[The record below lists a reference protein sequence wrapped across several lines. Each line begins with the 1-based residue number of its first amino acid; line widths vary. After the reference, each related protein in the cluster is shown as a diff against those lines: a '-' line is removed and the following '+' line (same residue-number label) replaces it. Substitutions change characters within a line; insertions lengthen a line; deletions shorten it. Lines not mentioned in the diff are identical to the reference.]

1 MKSKN
6 NQIFILF
13 FLLSFLLVYETKLIL
28 NKDIRHVS
36 IDNIRIIVEE
46 IEKERAE
53 INQLHSLIDE
63 NNKKISEYDGQSDVE
78 LRNLLREK
86 KAVLESYLGY
96 TSLEGPGVIVI
107 VSDATRELGEKEDA
121 NNLLVHD
128 SDINIL
134 IDELRNSG
142 AEAIEIN
149 GIRVIYNQTKIVC
162 SGPVVTVND
171 EKISNPF
178 IIKAIGNRKFL
189 ESSMY
194 TPDSYSENLRSYGI
208 NVEVNTS
215 VSVKINNYTGDIKK
229 MYMKEYIGGDI

>member
-1 MKSKN
+1 MIKN
-6 NQIFILF
+6 NKYIFTLF
-13 FLLSFLLVYETKLIL
+13 LLLSFLLVYEARLIL
-28 NKDIRHVS
+28 KRDIRHVS
-36 IDNIRIIVEE
+36 VDNIRTIAEE
-46 IEKERAE
+46 IKKEEAS
-53 INQLHSLIDE
+53 INQLNSLIE
-63 NNKKISEYDGQSDVE
+63 ESEKKIKEYNEKTDIE
-78 LRNLLREK
+78 LINSLKQK
-86 KAVLESYLGY
+86 KGNLESYLGY

-134 IDELRNSG
+134 IDELRNAG
-142 AEAIEIN
+142 AEAIEVN

-215 VSVKINNYTGDIKK
+215 VSVKINNYVGDIQKE
-229 MYMKEYIGGDI
+229 YMKEYIGGDI